1 MLYTGMLLLH
11 ALCFDAESNKMK
23 ATSEAIIKIK
33 ALKMWVP
40 DNIGCRCSVV
50 KKEGICCAAV
60 KDRKCRLCSAN
71 LKMKG
76 NLNFKLHGSG
86 LWLPGTANTEA

>member
-1 MLYTGMLLLH
+1 
-11 ALCFDAESNKMK
+11 MK

-76 NLNFKLHGSG
+76 NLNFKLHGRG
-86 LWLPGTANTEA
+86 LWVPVLVLERCTFEHSLQHIRDDIRKKKIV